1 VARTADRPGA
11 PDSSVQRSRHLRFAV
26 LFLFVLIVGRLGW
39 LQLARGGFYRDLS
52 RENYVQGFPIRAPRG
67 VIKDRNGE
75 ILADNRASLSITLA
89 RTRSRDDEAMADAL
103 SQLLGLDRSSVAEKL
118 KEARSR
124 FFGSVLL
131 VEDAT
136 FEQVSR
142 IEERRYEL
150 PGVKVEVT
158 ATRRYPAGEFAMH
171 ALGHVG
177 QISETELEGM
187 EPLGYSAGDIVGK
200 AGAERRY
207 ELQVRGW
214 DGGEYWVCDAS
225 GRELYPWSGGPVVEA
240 RPGNTLVLAI
250 DAPAQRVAEEALTRY
265 GSGAVVALDPRTGE
279 TLVLASRPAPD
290 PNALSQSLSTKDWNA
305 LVNSP
310 AHPLINRAIQA
321 TYPPGST
328 FKLITAS
335 TGLATGLITS
345 TAPRVMCPGSLR
357 FGTRTFKCWRPEGHG
372 TMDLLA
378 GITQSCDVYFYT
390 LGVRLGV
397 GTLMSWAERSGV
409 GRRTGIDIAGEVAG
423 NAPTPAWFDR
433 RYGKGR
439 WSRGVVL
446 NLAIGQGEIL
456 VTPLQAACLVCGIV
470 NGGPVPVPHV
480 LKQVESPSGRVIGTA
495 RSRVGYELPYTASTL
510 RFIRDAMVSV
520 VEAPR
525 GTGWQARI
533 PGMQVGGKT
542 GTAQNPHGED
552 HAWFVSFAPADDPK
566 IVVAVLV
573 ENAGGGGAIAAPIA
587 RDVMKAYLRIADPVP
602 PAPGTEAVTLPPLG
616 TEGVVPP
623 APAIESPG
631 LPAQEGGG
639 VSPAPAPEGGT

>member
-1 VARTADRPGA
+1 VAHTADRPGA
-11 PDSSVQRSRHLRFAV
+11 PDTSAQRSRHLRIAV
-26 LFLFVLIVGRLGW
+26 LILFALIAGRLGW

-103 SQLLGLDRSSVAEKL
+103 SGLLDLDRSSVAEKL

-124 FFGSVLL
+124 FYGSVVL

-177 QISETELEGM
+177 EISEAELEGM
-187 EPLGYSAGDIVGK
+187 EPLGYSAGDIVGR

-225 GRELYPWSGGPVVEA
+225 GRELYPWSGGAVVEA

-290 PNALSQSLSTKDWNA
+290 PNALSHSLSTADWNA
-305 LVNSP
+305 LVRSS
-310 AHPLINRAIQA
+310 AHPLINRALQA

-328 FKLITAS
+328 FKLITAA
-335 TGLATGLITS
+335 TGLATGLITA
-345 TAPRVMCPGSLR
+345 TTPRVTCPGSFR
-357 FGTRTFKCWRPEGHG
+357 FGTRTSKCWKPEGHG
-372 TMDLLA
+372 TMDLVS

-397 GTLMSWAERSGV
+397 ATLMGWAERCGI
-409 GRRTGIDIAGEVAG
+409 GRKTGIDIAGEVRG
-423 NAPTPAWFDR
+423 NVPTPDWYDR

-439 WSRGVVL
+439 WSRGVVV

-470 NGGPVPVPHV
+470 NGGPVPAPHV
-480 LKQVESPSGRVIGTA
+480 LRQVESPSGRVIGTA
-495 RSRVGYELPYTASTL
+495 RSRVEHELPYTTSTL
-510 RFIRDAMVSV
+510 RFIRDTMVNV
-520 VEAPR
+520 VEGPH
-525 GTGWQARI
+525 GTGWQAKI
-533 PGMQVGGKT
+533 PGVRVGGKT

-552 HAWFVSFAPADDPK
+552 HAWFVAFAPAEDPS

-587 RDVMKAYLRIADPVP
+587 RDVIKAYLRIADPVAP
-602 PAPGTEAVTLPPLG
+602 TTAPDGAAQPAPGLPLPAPGTEEPVA
-616 TEGVVPP
+616 P
-623 APAIESPG
+623 APV
-631 LPAQEGGG
+631 LRDD
-639 VSPAPAPEGGT
+639 VSPAPAAGGRT

>member
-1 VARTADRPGA
+1 MARTADRPGA
-11 PDSSVQRSRHLRFAV
+11 PDTSVQRSRHLRFAV
-26 LFLFVLIVGRLGW
+26 LILFALIIGRLGW

-75 ILADNRASLSITLA
+75 ILADSRASLSITLA

-103 SQLLGLDRSSVAEKL
+103 SGLLDLDRSSVAEKL

-171 ALGHVG
+171 ALGHIG
-177 QISETELEGM
+177 QISEAELEGM
-187 EPLGYSAGDIVGK
+187 QPLGYSAGDIVGK
-200 AGAERRY
+200 AGTERRY

-225 GRELYPWSGGPVVEA
+225 GRELYPWSGGAVVEA

-250 DAPAQRVAEEALTRY
+250 DAPAQRVAEEALARY

-290 PNALSQSLSTKDWNA
+290 PNTLSHSLSAKDWNA
-305 LVNSP
+305 LVRSP
-310 AHPLINRAIQA
+310 AHPLINRTLQA
-321 TYPPGST
+321 AYPPGST
-328 FKLITAS
+328 FKLITAA
-335 TGLATGLITS
+335 TGLATGLITPDS
-345 TAPRVMCPGSLR
+345 PRVTCPGSFR
-357 FGTRTFKCWRPEGHG
+357 FGTRTSKCWKPEGHG

-378 GITQSCDVYFYT
+378 AITQSCDVYFYT

-397 GTLMSWAERSGV
+397 ATLMSWTEQSGV
-409 GRRTGIDIAGEVAG
+409 GRKTGIDIAGEVRG
-423 NAPTPAWFDR
+423 TAPTPDWYDR

-439 WSRGVVL
+439 WSRGVVV
-446 NLAIGQGEIL
+446 NLAIGQGEL
-456 VTPLQAACLVCGIV
+456 LMTPLQAACLVCGIV

-480 LKQVESPSGRVIGTA
+480 LKQVESPSRRVIGTA
-495 RSRVGYELPYTASTL
+495 RSRFEHELPFTASTL
-510 RFIRDAMVSV
+510 RLIRDAMVSV
-520 VEAPR
+520 VEGPH

-533 PGMQVGGKT
+533 PGVHVGGKT

-552 HAWFVSFAPADDPK
+552 HAWFVSFAPADDPS

-587 RDVMKAYLRIADPVP
+587 RDVMKAYLRIAEPIPPAPAAQGAVLP
-602 PAPGTEAVTLPPLG
+602 APGVVLPAPGTED
-616 TEGVVPP
+616 
-623 APAIESPG
+623 PG
-631 LPAQEGGG
+631 LPAPGEGGG
-639 VSPAPAPEGGT
+639 ASPAPAAEGRT

>member
-1 VARTADRPGA
+1 MARTADRSGA
-11 PDSSVQRSRHLRFAV
+11 PDTSVQRSRHLRFAV
-26 LFLFVLIVGRLGW
+26 LLLFALIVGRLGW

-75 ILADNRASLSITLA
+75 ILADSRASLSITLA
-89 RTRSRDDEAMADAL
+89 RTRSRDDGAMADAL
-103 SQLLGLDRSSVAEKL
+103 SELLDLDRASVAEKL

-124 FFGSVLL
+124 FFGSVVLI
-131 VEDAT
+131 EDAT

-171 ALGHVG
+171 TLGHVG
-177 QISETELEGM
+177 EISETELEGM
-187 EPLGYSAGDIVGK
+187 APLGYSAGDIVGK

-225 GRELYPWSGGPVVEA
+225 GRELYPWSGGAVVEA

-250 DAPAQRVAEEALTRY
+250 DAPAQRVAEDALTRY

-290 PNALSQSLSTKDWNA
+290 PNALSHGLSAKDWNA
-305 LVNSP
+305 LVRSP
-310 AHPLINRAIQA
+310 AHPLINRALQA
-321 TYPPGST
+321 AYPPGST
-328 FKLITAS
+328 FKLITAA
-335 TGLATGLITS
+335 TGIATGLVTPA
-345 TAPRVMCPGSLR
+345 TPRVNCPGSFR
-357 FGTRTFKCWRPEGHG
+357 FGTRTHKCWKVEGHG
-372 TMDLLA
+372 TMDLLT

-397 GTLMSWAERSGV
+397 ATLMSWAERSGV
-409 GRRTGIDIAGEVAG
+409 GQRTGIDIAGEVRG
-423 NAPTPAWFDR
+423 NAPTPDWYDR
-433 RYGKGR
+433 RYGKGK
-439 WSRGVVL
+439 WSRGVVV
-446 NLAIGQGEIL
+446 NLAIGQGELL
-456 VTPLQAACLVCGIV
+456 VTPIQAACLVCGIV

-495 RSRVGYELPYTASTL
+495 RSRVGHELPYTASTL
-510 RFIRDAMVSV
+510 RFIRDAMVNV
-520 VEAPR
+520 VEGPH

-533 PGMQVGGKT
+533 PGVRVGGKT

-552 HAWFVSFAPADDPK
+552 HAWFVSFAPAEDPT

-587 RDVMKAYLRIADPVP
+587 RDVIKAFLRIADPVP
-602 PAPGTEAVTLPPLG
+602 EAPAA
-616 TEGVVPP
+616 EGPVPP
-623 APAIESPG
+623 APGVALPSPG
-631 LPAQEGGG
+631 NEAPGRLAPDQGRNA
-639 VSPAPAPEGGT
+639 SPAPEGRT